1 LDRRSLGFARDD
13 KGKGDTPM
21 EGGCRTECVFLAAA
35 FNATAALPFAIPS
48 EAEESAVFDWPQK
61 KTARGNR
68 REPSWLGLRG

>member
-1 LDRRSLGFARDD
+1 MR
-13 KGKGDTPM
+13 
-21 EGGCRTECVFLAAA
+21 FLRG
-35 FNATAALPFAIPS
+35 FNATAALPFVIPS